1 MLGNYDQSRDSRT
14 PRPLE
19 DEPIER
25 GGAEQL
31 ARFHEHTQHK
41 YCTRMYP
48 CPVNPILLSA
58 VTTSIALQCSLIRA
72 CSTTKLLFKLRNII
86 IEELL
91 GFWTCCY
98 CGFSDFKSRYIGLV
112 QASLTFKF
120 YASHRSRT
128 SLMSWLPH
136 FHVHGLDDLMKIPA

>member
-1 MLGNYDQSRDSRT
+1 MLGMINQETVEPLDRRKMSLLEEEGRNSWHDFMNT
-14 PRPLE
+14 PS
-19 DEPIER
+19 I
-25 GGAEQL
+25 G
-31 ARFHEHTQHK
+31 
-41 YCTRMYP
+41 TRMYP
-48 CPVNPILLSA
+48 CPVNPILMSA

-120 YASHRSRT
+120 YASHRIRT
-128 SLMSWLPH
+128 RPMSWLPH
-136 FHVHGLDDLMKIPA
+136 FHVHGLDDLMKFPA